1 MLELQYHMAGLLRL
15 RIQLP
20 QQVLDPRSD
29 LPLCGILGPPKSQS
43 RLLFCHLMVA
53 ECASVSVLTSQDRR
67 EKEAPQLEKNE
78 KLRNKFEIVKIL
90 IGYFLESINFN
101 HQNQNKIGHIRS
113 FLRKIS
119 PLKYGMIPHIWTYMN
134 HIKPRFSASAVGCRE

>member
-1 MLELQYHMAGLLRL
+1 MAYGWAVAPPHSTATAGAGSAQWSSVVRCSWAAQEPVPPAVLSLDGGRMRL
-15 RIQLP
+15 R
-20 QQVLDPRSD
+20 
-29 LPLCGILGPPKSQS
+29 
-43 RLLFCHLMVA
+43 
-53 ECASVSVLTSQDRR
+53 VSVLTSQERR

-119 PLKYGMIPHIWTYMN
+119 PLKSLKYGMIHIWTYMN
-134 HIKPRFSASAVGCRE
+134 HIQPRFLASAVGCRE